1 MNILDIMILFIGF
14 SLAGLLCL
22 HTFDMSA
29 FYEKTMK
36 IALIGCIIIKKECHH
51 EFCHTNCRG

>member
-22 HTFDMSA
+22 HTFDMLH
-29 FYEKTMK
+29 FMK
-36 IALIGCIIIKKECHH
+36 KQENSTYLLYNYKK
-51 EFCHTNCRG
+51 GVSS

>member
-29 FYEKTMK
+29 FYEKTRK
-36 IALIGCIIIKKECHH
+36 YHISVV
-51 EFCHTNCRG
+51 

>member
-22 HTFDMSA
+22 HF
-29 FYEKTMK
+29 MK
-36 IALIGCIIIKKECHH
+36 KQENSTYLLYNYKK
-51 EFCHTNCRG
+51 GVSS